1 MFDMYTLSSLQIDGP
16 CSNYTLNKD
25 WNWESKDGHAA
36 IYDIIIEIQ
45 GKNTKTFSV
54 VVCTKS

>member
-1 MFDMYTLSSLQIDGP
+1 MVP
-16 CSNYTLNKD
+16 VSNYTLNKD